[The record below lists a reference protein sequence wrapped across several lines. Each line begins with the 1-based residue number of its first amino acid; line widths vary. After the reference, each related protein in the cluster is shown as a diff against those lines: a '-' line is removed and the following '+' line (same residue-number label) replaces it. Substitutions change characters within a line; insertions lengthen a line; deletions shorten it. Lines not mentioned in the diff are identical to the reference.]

1 MKNLLDFTLD
11 ELKEQL
17 SPPFRA
23 KQIFEWLYKK
33 NATNFD
39 EMLNLPKDLRA
50 NLAQEFYLDP
60 LKCVKFEQ
68 SADGSIKYLFELKDG
83 LRIESVLLPMK
94 EEQTNEQGKISRH
107 ARYTVCVSSQ
117 VGCKMGCAFCLT
129 AKGGLVRNL
138 TAGEIVGQILWIKR
152 ENKIPYERRINVVYM
167 GMGEPLDNLAN
178 VSKAVKILTEN
189 DGLAIS
195 PRRQT
200 VSTSGLGSQIKKLGE
215 MDLGVLLAI
224 SLHAVTDE
232 LRSRLMPI
240 NKAYTSEAVMDAVR
254 GFPIDMRKRVM
265 FEYLVIHGLND
276 SLADAKK
283 LVRLLHGIRAKVN
296 LIYFNPHEGSEFERP
311 ELSDMVKFQ
320 DYLCAHGIT
329 CTIRQSKGL
338 DISAACGQLKQR
350 NEKNKISTQNGIGAD
365 KISSAKAR
373 GRAGA
378 NERTIKT
385 DGGKDQVLLTNP
397 SRKTGPKSA
406 PATQNLT
413 NVEKK

>member
-1 MKNLLDFTLD
+1 VKNLLDLSIE
-11 ELKEQL
+11 ELKEL
-17 SPPFRA
+17 VSPSFRA
-23 KQIFEWLYKK
+23 TQIYEWVYKK
-33 NATNFD
+33 NATEFSQ
-39 EMLNLPKDLRA
+39 MLNLPKDMRQD
-50 NLAQEFYLDP
+50 LAEKFYLDP

-68 SADGSIKYLFELKDG
+68 SSDGSIKYLFELKDG
-83 LRIESVLLPMK
+83 LKIESVLLPMK
-94 EEQTNEQGKISRH
+94 EEISDEDGKVSRH

-152 ENKIPYERRINVVYM
+152 ENNIPYERRINVVYM

-178 VSKAVKILTEN
+178 VSKAIKILALNE
-189 DGLAIS
+189 GLAIS

-224 SLHAVTDE
+224 SLHAVTNE

-240 NKAYTSEAVMDAVR
+240 NKAYNIEAVMDAVR

-265 FEYLVIHGLND
+265 FEYLVIKDLND
-276 SLADAKK
+276 SVNDAKK
-283 LVRLLHGIRAKVN
+283 LVKLLHGIKAKVN
-296 LIYFNPHEGSEFERP
+296 LIYFNPHEGSEFGRP
-311 ELSDMVKFQ
+311 ELASMLKFQ
-320 DYLCAHGIT
+320 EYLRDHGAT

-350 NEKNKISTQNGIGAD
+350 NENPKFRANVSDKNA
-365 KISSAKAR
+365 AKA
-373 GRAGA
+373 
-378 NERTIKT
+378 EEKP
-385 DGGKDQVLLTNP
+385 TND
-397 SRKTGPKSA
+397 K
-406 PATQNLT
+406 T
-413 NVEKK
+413 NVSKK

>member
-33 NATNFD
+33 NATSFD

-68 SADGSIKYLFELKDG
+68 SNDGSIKYLFELKDG

-94 EEQTNEQGKISRH
+94 EELSDGNGEVARH
-107 ARYTVCVSSQ
+107 ARYTICVSSQ
-117 VGCKMGCAFCLT
+117 VGCRMGCSFCLT
-129 AKGGLVRNL
+129 GKSGLTRNL
-138 TAGEIVGQILWIKR
+138 TPGEIVGQILWIKR
-152 ENKIPYERRINVVYM
+152 ENNIPYERRINVVYM

-178 VSKAVKILTEN
+178 VSKAIKILALNE
-189 DGLAIS
+189 GLAIS

-224 SLHAVTDE
+224 SLHAVTNE

-240 NKAYTSEAVMDAVR
+240 NKAYNIEAVMDTVR

-265 FEYLVIHGLND
+265 FEYLVIKDLND
-276 SLADAKK
+276 SVSDAKK
-283 LVRLLHGIRAKVN
+283 LVKLLHGIKAKVN
-296 LIYFNPHEGSEFERP
+296 LIYFNPHEGSEFGRP
-311 ELSDMVKFQ
+311 ELTNMLKFQ
-320 DYLCAHGIT
+320 EYLRDHGVT

-350 NEKNKISTQNGIGAD
+350 NENPKFKANVSDKNAAKTEEKPTND
-365 KISSAKAR
+365 K
-373 GRAGA
+373 
-378 NERTIKT
+378 
-385 DGGKDQVLLTNP
+385 TNM
-397 SRKTGPKSA
+397 S
-406 PATQNLT
+406 
-413 NVEKK
+413 KK

>member
-1 MKNLLDFTLD
+1 MKNLLDLSIE
-11 ELKEQL
+11 ELKEL
-17 SPPFRA
+17 VSPSFRA
-23 KQIFEWLYKK
+23 TQIYEWVYKK
-33 NATNFD
+33 NATEFSQ
-39 EMLNLPKDLRA
+39 MLNLPKDMRQD
-50 NLAQEFYLDP
+50 LAEKFYLDP

-68 SADGSIKYLFELKDG
+68 SSDGSIKYLFELKDG
-83 LRIESVLLPMK
+83 LKIESVLLPMK
-94 EEQTNEQGKISRH
+94 EEISDEDGKISRH

-152 ENKIPYERRINVVYM
+152 ENNIPYERRINVVYM

-178 VSKAVKILTEN
+178 VSKAIKILALNE
-189 DGLAIS
+189 GLAIS

-224 SLHAVTDE
+224 SLHAVTNE

-240 NKAYTSEAVMDAVR
+240 NKAYNIEAVMDAVR

-265 FEYLVIHGLND
+265 FEYLVIKDLND
-276 SLADAKK
+276 SVSDAKK
-283 LVRLLHGIRAKVN
+283 LVKLLHGIKAKVN
-296 LIYFNPHEGSEFERP
+296 LIYFNPHEGSEFGRP
-311 ELSDMVKFQ
+311 ELTNMLKFQ
-320 DYLCAHGIT
+320 EYLRDHGVT

-350 NEKNKISTQNGIGAD
+350 NENPKFRANVSD
-365 KISSAKAR
+365 KRAAKA
-373 GRAGA
+373 
-378 NERTIKT
+378 EEKP
-385 DGGKDQVLLTNP
+385 TND
-397 SRKTGPKSA
+397 K
-406 PATQNLT
+406 T
-413 NVEKK
+413 NVSKK